1 MKKVYKCFITHE
13 RNKHDR
19 NEYIVREKESG
30 GKLEFVCDGYFSQG
44 ELQLFLSK
52 AYKTVGGKLLTK
64 TDTSEYVLVEGDVQE
79 VSDDGTI
86 KMFWDDSLNYSHQ
99 IENQYIPAQFTLA
112 GEQIDCQCLKSV
124 TDNGFA
130 LAYVAERFITDLL
143 CLTAVQ
149 QNWKA
154 IQCVPQNMITEE
166 IAIEA
171 IKQNK
176 CAAKY
181 VPESI
186 RNRKKVI
193 KAMRKYG
200 TIEIRFK
207 GYDKESDKFLVDG
220 FFCINAYKYER
231 IYKQFDSF
239 DEFYNYL
246 QGELLDA
253 DLSKYKF
260 KGVDLTAYNLDNVVV
275 PAAVLKKAGLYDDS
289 FYKENILA
297 CMEDSRAKTLNCNQV
312 AKAKSEVS
320 IQVDFTSRE
329 ENARFFYISD
339 IHLEEK
345 IQKKFPKH
353 ATETETVCF
362 IRGIVKDLVQSK
374 KIRRRGWGEDYL
386 LIAGDVISLSYPCV
400 EIFYRELVE
409 QWGNPNSI
417 ITILGN
423 HELFSLGLSNP
434 VDETIDVY
442 RNMFESLGITFLHN
456 ELLLKK
462 SDDLIKITE
471 KELREISEKELKSK
485 HCDAQFAILGS
496 TGFTAYNEK
505 YRMLPFEEDMEQ
517 TTRFNTLYKKVDKIL
532 GKIKVIV
539 LTHMLK
545 DDWLPGK
552 FNKNWV
558 YVSGHTHMNNLIV
571 NKNVTL
577 YADNQ
582 IGTGHRNSVF
592 SLKSFYLSVR
602 YDIFLFYEDGIYE
615 ITKEQ
620 YKKFYQG
627 LGIKMTLNRTGFKIY
642 MLKRNGIYCFIQK
655 RYDTGEIHL
664 LDGGSNKNLHIQDIN
679 YYYDNLE
686 QYAVQVCNKM
696 AKPIL
701 ALEHIAKAVKSFG
714 GTGFI
719 HGCIVDIDYL
729 NHIYLNPYDGKVT
742 PYYAESIDSK
752 YAYGAL
758 PKLLS
763 ERCPKLYENYM
774 KLLKE
779 ETTAITIFNS
789 TGLEESNE
797 VYYVEETDIYRPS
810 RTIRKLQYITENNII
825 RLWDDNFLKSI
836 LQEDILFLE

>member
-1 MKKVYKCFITHE
+1 
-13 RNKHDR
+13 
-19 NEYIVREKESG
+19 
-30 GKLEFVCDGYFSQG
+30 
-44 ELQLFLSK
+44 
-52 AYKTVGGKLLTK
+52 
-64 TDTSEYVLVEGDVQE
+64 
-79 VSDDGTI
+79 
-86 KMFWDDSLNYSHQ
+86 
-99 IENQYIPAQFTLA
+99 
-112 GEQIDCQCLKSV
+112 
-124 TDNGFA
+124 
-130 LAYVAERFITDLL
+130 
-143 CLTAVQ
+143 
-149 QNWKA
+149 
-154 IQCVPQNMITEE
+154 
-166 IAIEA
+166 
-171 IKQNK
+171 
-176 CAAKY
+176 
-181 VPESI
+181 
-186 RNRKKVI
+186 
-193 KAMRKYG
+193 
-200 TIEIRFK
+200 
-207 GYDKESDKFLVDG
+207 
-220 FFCINAYKYER
+220 
-231 IYKQFDSF
+231 
-239 DEFYNYL
+239 L

-353 ATETETVCF
+353 ATET
-362 IRGIVKDLVQSK
+362 
-374 KIRRRGWGEDYL
+374 
-386 LIAGDVISLSYPCV
+386 
-400 EIFYRELVE
+400 
-409 QWGNPNSI
+409 
-417 ITILGN
+417 
-423 HELFSLGLSNP
+423 
-434 VDETIDVY
+434 
-442 RNMFESLGITFLHN
+442 
-456 ELLLKK
+456 
-462 SDDLIKITE
+462 
-471 KELREISEKELKSK
+471 
-485 HCDAQFAILGS
+485 
-496 TGFTAYNEK
+496 
-505 YRMLPFEEDMEQ
+505 
-517 TTRFNTLYKKVDKIL
+517 
-532 GKIKVIV
+532 
-539 LTHMLK
+539 
-545 DDWLPGK
+545 
-552 FNKNWV
+552 
-558 YVSGHTHMNNLIV
+558 
-571 NKNVTL
+571 
-577 YADNQ
+577 
-582 IGTGHRNSVF
+582 
-592 SLKSFYLSVR
+592 
-602 YDIFLFYEDGIYE
+602 
-615 ITKEQ
+615 
-620 YKKFYQG
+620 
-627 LGIKMTLNRTGFKIY
+627 
-642 MLKRNGIYCFIQK
+642 
-655 RYDTGEIHL
+655 
-664 LDGGSNKNLHIQDIN
+664 DIN